1 MSCVIYHLSPATCHL
16 PPGTCHLSPTA
27 TATALDHPPA
37 NSSTIHSCLV
47 HQDRTSKENKKKWL
61 QASKNKNGFLF
72 IQFYRYTLWPQVYMF
87 FLFLVA
93 EVVDKHMTYNTS
105 TDIATSRLNW
115 PRCRF
120 IENLLN
126 LITVYYACFLLPSTY
141 FSPKTSLGE
150 KLPISNILLFFIQPG
165 GRKKVSFQPSTDH
178 SHPAASIMH

>member
-1 MSCVIYHLSPATCHL
+1 MKP
-16 PPGTCHLSPTA
+16 
-27 TATALDHPPA
+27 
-37 NSSTIHSCLV
+37 
-47 HQDRTSKENKKKWL
+47 K
-61 QASKNKNGFLF
+61 KNGCRLPKTRMVSYLSNFSDTLF
-72 IQFYRYTLWPQVYMF
+72 DHKSTC

-141 FSPKTSLGE
+141 FSPKTSQGE
-150 KLPISNILLFFIQPG
+150 KPPISDLLLLFIQPG
-165 GRKKVSFQPSTDH
+165 GRKNIYFQPSTDH